1 MSGVPAMQVHS
12 PDVVPTLA
20 AFDVSAERG
29 FLPATDPLEGLERPG
44 WAPVMQLAQ
53 ELPKLLAARHVRA
66 SIDRLPED
74 LPDSLEDWSV
84 AECRCAARV
93 LSFLSHAYVWEDPH
107 RPARRLPA
115 RLAVPWCR
123 IMQRLGRP
131 PVLSYASYCLDNWR
145 RLDPTKPIELG
156 NLALLNNFLGGLDEE
171 WFVLVHVD
179 IEAKAGQALAGV
191 NEALAGA
198 VAHDPDRV
206 VRGLEHLVGAEER
219 MVTTLLR
226 MPERCDPY
234 IYYNRVRPFIHGW
247 KDNLALPDGLVYEG
261 VAEFGERPQQ
271 FRGETGAQ
279 SSIIPSLDAAL
290 GVTHAEG
297 PLTHYLDEMREYMP
311 PAHRAYLAAL
321 EALWDG
327 QGRALL
333 YGYCLDHRQREPRLW
348 AAFRDSIQQLARF
361 RETHYEYADRYI
373 HRQHQRSLSN
383 PTAVGTGGTPF
394 MTYLKE
400 YLEETTRILHA

>member
-1 MSGVPAMQVHS
+1 MQVQH
-12 PDVVPTLA
+12 PDVIPDLA
-20 AFDVSAERG
+20 AFEVTPERG
-29 FLPATDPLEGLERPG
+29 FLPVADPLEALDRPG
-44 WAPVMQLAQ
+44 WDGFHRLADD
-53 ELPKLLAARHVRA
+53 LPKRLAARQVRA
-66 SIDRLPED
+66 SVQRLRD
-74 LPDSLEDWSV
+74 VLPDSLEGWSL

-93 LSFLSHAYVWEDPH
+93 LAFLSHAYVWEDPQ
-107 RPARRLPA
+107 RPEHRLPA
-115 RLAVPWCR
+115 GLAVPWCR
-123 IMQRLGRP
+123 VMQRLGRP

-179 IEAKAGQALAGV
+179 IEAKAGQAVAGV
-191 NEALAGA
+191 GEALAG
-198 VAHDPDRV
+198 VVGHDLDRV
-206 VRGLEHLVGAEER
+206 VQGLEELASALER
-219 MVTTLLR
+219 MVATLLR

-247 KDNLALPDGLVYEG
+247 KDNPALPDGLVYEG
-261 VAEFGERPQQ
+261 VAEFGERPQR

-279 SSIIPSLDAAL
+279 SSIVPALDAAL

-297 PLTHYLDEMREYMP
+297 PLTHYLDEMRAYMP
-311 PAHRAYLAAL
+311 AAHRAYLTAL
-321 EALWDG
+321 ERLRDDH
-327 QGRALL
+327 GRALL

-348 AAFRDSIQQLARF
+348 AAFRDSIRQLARF
-361 RETHYEYADRYI
+361 RETHYDYADRYI
-373 HRQHQRSLSN
+373 HRQHQHSLSN

-400 YLEETTRILHA
+400 HLEETTRILHA

>member
-1 MSGVPAMQVHS
+1 MQVHS
-12 PDVVPTLA
+12 PDVLPTLA

-66 SIDRLPED
+66 SIDRLLED

-145 RLDPTKPIELG
+145 RLDRQGAIELG
-156 NLALLNNFLGGLDEE
+156 NLALLTNFLGGQDEE

-179 IEAKAGQALAGV
+179 IEAKAGQALVGV
-191 NEALAGA
+191 SEALAG
-198 VAHDPDRV
+198 VVGQDRDRV
-206 VRGLEHLVGAEER
+206 VRGLEELASALER
-219 MVTTLLR
+219 MVATLLR

-234 IYYNRVRPFIHGW
+234 IYYHRVRPYIHGW
-247 KDNLALPDGLVYEG
+247 KDNPALPEGLVYEG
-261 VAEFGERPQQ
+261 VPEFGEQPQR

-279 SSIIPSLDAAL
+279 SSIVPALDAAL

-297 PLTHYLDEMREYMP
+297 PLTHYLDEMRAYMP
-311 PAHRAYLAAL
+311 AAHRAYLTAL
-321 EALWDG
+321 ERLRDDH
-327 QGRALL
+327 GRALL
-333 YGYCLDHRQREPRLW
+333 YGYCLDRRQGEPRLW
-348 AAFRDSIQQLARF
+348 AAFCESVRQLARF
-361 RETHYEYADRYI
+361 REVHYDYADRYI
-373 HRQHQRSLSN
+373 HRQHQHSLSN

-394 MTYLKE
+394 MIYLKE
-400 YLEETTRILHA
+400 HLEETTRILHV